1 MGFFVEA
8 KSFEFSVEAGVSIVT
23 IFERSK
29 VVLCS
34 VVLWKVICVVAIG
47 YSGGCVLGGGYEGV
61 CEILQ
66 G

>member
-34 VVLWKVICVVAIG
+34 VVLWKVIVLWLLAIVEVV
-47 YSGGCVLGGGYEGV
+47 S
-61 CEILQ
+61 
-66 G
+66 